1 MRRNL
6 LMALAT
12 APVAFGATNAGFPDP
27 PQNEE
32 ATKRGIDPRANIA
45 IGKAY
50 NGSGGPQADDDR

>member
-1 MRRNL
+1 
-6 LMALAT
+6 MALVT

-50 NGSGGPQADDDR
+50 NGSGGPQAA